1 MPIEKSAGHNT
12 STDQK
17 TKPPE
22 GGFLKS
28 GRTSQIIRHFA
39 SHPYGAIVAGSD
51 VVSLRSARTYSSH
64 LSFRFLHRR
73 KQKAP
78 LTRGPF
84 VSGRTSQIIRRFASH
99 PFGAIV
105 AGSDVVSLRSAR
117 TASAHLTRPENKKPR
132 LREALL
138 YLVGLVRFEL
148 TTFAMSTRRSNQLSY
163 SPEVE
168 RIIPTVGSGSSLV

>member
-28 GRTSQIIRHFA
+28 GRTSQIIR
-39 SHPYGAIVAGSD
+39 
-51 VVSLRSARTYSSH
+51 
-64 LSFRFLHRR
+64 
-73 KQKAP
+73 
-78 LTRGPF
+78 
-84 VSGRTSQIIRRFASH
+84 RFASH
-99 PFGAIV
+99 PFGALV